1 MGLPLLFGQWGVRG
15 RHTLAHLGRFRDQSR
30 QFTSGFMF
38 VAILLKADAGLE
50 AGTEHLLEIA
60 DKVVGREFTEA
71 ERVRYGVSESAA
83 V

>member
-1 MGLPLLFGQWGVRG
+1 LRLTDERGEPRLPAAE
-15 RHTLAHLGRFRDQSR
+15 T
-30 QFTSGFMF
+30 
-38 VAILLKADAGLE
+38 ILRAGLRRFGGRCLGDISPDWN
-50 AGTEHLLEIA
+50 ARALLWPLGTEHLLEIA

>member
-1 MGLPLLFGQWGVRG
+1 
-15 RHTLAHLGRFRDQSR
+15 
-30 QFTSGFMF
+30 MF